1 MPDTDYLSKWQIY
14 VLGKFYIFL
23 LTIDKLCMKILS
35 VYLDMY
41 EVPLDQLNNQAV
53 CLQRQMAI
61 MQLDSHGK
69 EKCGHWII
77 ES

>member
-1 MPDTDYLSKWQIY
+1 
-14 VLGKFYIFL
+14 
-23 LTIDKLCMKILS
+23 MKILS

-69 EKCGHWII
+69 EKCGH
-77 ES
+77 